1 MLKLSEYLAVAV
13 AATIKFVGG
22 PIAGVAFNL
31 KWWETT
37 LFSAIGMMITVIL
50 VIYGGGFLGNLI
62 QKFRSEKPRKIS
74 SKTTRIGVKVKS
86 KLGLW
91 GIALLTPFIFT
102 PIVGSFLALNFRFKK
117 SEIVWK
123 MLLCA
128 LFAGFIQTCFFYF
141 MKIWFLQ

>member
-62 QKFRSEKPRKIS
+62 QKFRSEKPRKIF

-102 PIVGSFLALNFRFKK
+102 PIVGSFLANEIIKFLSGSINFLND
-117 SEIVWK
+117 E
-123 MLLCA
+123 MLT
-128 LFAGFIQTCFFYF
+128 INSTTNQFY
-141 MKIWFLQ
+141 KIKL